1 MKRTVILIG
10 NPAAGKNALKSIEKA
25 GGIIKSGGFDVR
37 LMLTE
42 KRGDAEAFARQVSS
56 EFGVHSLSPRPP
68 LSGGGQ
74 GGILIIT
81 AGGDGTFNEVIN
93 GIAGSE
99 IPMAILPLGT
109 TNVLAKELNIPED
122 TDKALD
128 IALNGN
134 EHKIC
139 LGKITLFGDT
149 EIRRHGDTEK
159 DESPYPPFSAPPRH
173 LNISRYFLLMAGIG
187 FDGRTVYGIKGA
199 IKKFSGKG
207 AYIWSGLSALLKWNP
222 EKLIFNIDGKTRE
235 GYSAIVCNA
244 SKYAGNFNVAPD
256 AKLNE
261 PYLYAF
267 IMHGK
272 RRLNL
277 IKYVSAIIRGR
288 HMKLSDITY
297 QRAEQIE
304 IQGNA
309 HIQIDGDYLGKTPA
323 SIEIIPD
330 VLNLVY

>member
-122 TDKALD
+122 ADKALD

-139 LGKITLFGDT
+139 LGKITLSGY
-149 EIRRHGDTEK
+149 RRQDARCKIEDRGRINRISGISHQSSE
-159 DESPYPPFSAPPRH
+159 
-173 LNISRYFLLMAGIG
+173 LSRYFLLMAGIG